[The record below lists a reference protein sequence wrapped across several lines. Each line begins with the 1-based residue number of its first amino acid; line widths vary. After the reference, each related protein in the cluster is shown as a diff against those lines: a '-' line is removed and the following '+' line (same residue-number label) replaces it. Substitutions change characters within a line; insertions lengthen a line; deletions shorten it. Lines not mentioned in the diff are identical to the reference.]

1 MPRKG
6 LPWLPCLLSDLEKT
20 LMTLLKTLAAA
31 GLGLVL
37 SFGAAQA
44 AGGQKPA
51 RDVSF
56 SFEGPFGTF
65 DRAQLQRGYK
75 VYKEVCAACHAM
87 KFVAFRNLS
96 QPGGPEFTDQQVRT
110 LAAGYMVQDGPNNDG
125 DMFERPALPSDRFPS
140 PFPNEQAARAANGGA
155 YPSDL
160 SLITKARPGWF
171 GTFNQLVNGIGG
183 PEYVYSVLT
192 GYVPDE
198 QIPEELKAEQ
208 PEGKAYNPYF
218 ANGHWIGM
226 AQPLTDDQVTYDDG
240 TPATVDQM
248 ARDVAAFLA
257 WTAEPKMEERKR
269 TGFMVMIYLGILA
282 LLLYLVKNRI
292 WANAH

>member
-1 MPRKG
+1 
-6 LPWLPCLLSDLEKT
+6 
-20 LMTLLKTLAAA
+20 MTLLKTLAIAA
-31 GLGLVL
+31 TGLML
-37 SFGAAQA
+37 SFGAVHA

-75 VYKEVCAACHAM
+75 VYKEVCSVCHSM
-87 KFVAFRNLS
+87 QFLSFRNLS
-96 QPGGPEFTDQQVRT
+96 QPGGPEFSTEQVRA
-110 LAAGYMVQDGPNNDG
+110 LAAGYSVQDGPNQDG
-125 DMFERPALPSDRFPS
+125 EMFERPGLPSDRFPS
-140 PFPNEQAARAANGGA
+140 AFPNEQAARAANGGA

-160 SLITKARPGWF
+160 SLITKSRPGWY

-183 PEYVYSVLT
+183 PQYVYSVLT
-192 GYVPDE
+192 GYTPDE
-198 QIPEELKAEQ
+198 ELSEELKAEQ
-208 PEGKAYNPYF
+208 PEGKSYNPYF
-218 ANGHWIGM
+218 ANGPWFGM
-226 AQPLTDDQVTYDDG
+226 APILSDDLVTYDDG

-248 ARDVAAFLA
+248 ARDVSAFLA
-257 WTAEPKMEERKR
+257 SAAEPKMEERKR

-282 LLLYLVKNRI
+282 LLLYLVKKRI

>member
-1 MPRKG
+1 M
-6 LPWLPCLLSDLEKT
+6 
-20 LMTLLKTLAAA
+20 MLLKSLAIAA
-31 GLGLVL
+31 FGVAL
-37 SFGAAQA
+37 SIGAVQA
-44 AGGQKPA
+44 AEGQKPA
-51 RDVSF
+51 KDVTF

-75 VYKEVCAACHAM
+75 VYKEVCAACHSM
-87 KFVAFRNLS
+87 HYVSFRNLS
-96 QPGGPEFTDQQVRT
+96 QPGGPEFSEEQVKA
-110 LAAGYMVQDGPNNDG
+110 LAAEYTVQDGPNVDG
-125 DMFERPALPSDRFPS
+125 EMFDRPGLPSDHFPS

-160 SLITKARPGWF
+160 SLITKYRPGWY

-183 PEYVYSVLT
+183 PQYVYSVLT
-192 GYVPDE
+192 GYTPDE
-198 QIPEELKAEQ
+198 ELSEELTKEQ
-208 PEGKAYNPYF
+208 PEGKHYNPYF

-226 AQPLTDDQVTYDDG
+226 PPPLTDDQVTYDDG

-248 ARDVAAFLA
+248 AKDVSAFLA

-282 LLLYLVKNRI
+282 LMLYLVKTRI
-292 WANAH
+292 WAKVH